1 MMKRL
6 VARILVVAVLV
17 VGAYAPAMAGA
28 VGGPRY
34 GRYRLGANS
43 THTFTVAFRG
53 GEQAR
58 VILSGDGDTDLDVYV
73 YDWYGNRVAV
83 DADYTDDCYLSW
95 YVPRAGIYTIRV
107 INRGNVYNDYELAMN

>member
-1 MMKRL
+1 MKRL
-6 VARILVVAVLV
+6 VARILVAAVVV
-17 VGAYAPAMAGA
+17 VGAFAPAMAGA

-34 GRYRLGANS
+34 GQYRLGANS
-43 THTFTVAFRG
+43 THTFKVAFRG

-83 DADYTDDCYLSW
+83 DADYTDDCYVSW
-95 YVPRAGIYTIRV
+95 YVPRAGVYTIRV
-107 INRGNVYNDYELAMN
+107 VNRGDVYNDYELAMN